1 MSSML
6 EQAIIDAAALKEAAL
21 KNAEQEVLERYS
33 KDIKK
38 AVDALLEQEDPFGG
52 EEGEEAPLDP
62 PVDPNED
69 PLLADPEALPPAHL
83 GGEKKCP
90 CPDDDEV
97 VEITIDLDDLT
108 PKEPEETAASLD
120 QGAMDMEPASEL
132 DMMGNMD
139 MGEEEEEEPLAE
151 HIEINEQELA
161 ELVEEL
167 VFDYV
172 AQPSG
177 NPTGPP
183 VEDLHREQ
191 ELQELAREIEEANN
205 KKEELQESL
214 KDSKAE
220 NNKLRRIVLKLKEK
234 LDEVSVSNARLI
246 YTNRVLGDDSLNERQ
261 KEKIVEKISRAQ
273 TIEEAKMIHEALQST
288 VAGTSKEKNPKSLNE
303 AVSRQSTQVFSR
315 RQRSETNHVNDQFF
329 SRMQRLAGIKKN

>member
-69 PLLADPEALPPAHL
+69 PLLADPETIPPAHL

-97 VEITIDLDDLT
+97 VTIEIDLDDLT
-108 PKEPEETAASLD
+108 PSEPEEATASPD
-120 QGAMDMEPASEL
+120 QGAMDMEPAPEP
-132 DMMGNMD
+132 DMMGD

-151 HIEINEQELA
+151 HIEFDEQELA

-167 VFDYV
+167 IFDYKAV
-172 AQPSG
+172 PSG
-177 NPTGPP
+177 NPTGLP

-288 VAGTSKEKNPKSLNE
+288 VAGTSKESSPKSLNE

-329 SRMQRLAGIKKN
+329 KKMQRLAGIKN

>member
-38 AVDALLEQEDPFGG
+38 AVDALLEQEDPFSD
-52 EEGEEAPLDP
+52 EEAEEAPFEP
-62 PVDPNED
+62 AVDPNED
-69 PLLADPEALPPAHL
+69 PLLADPGALPPAHL

-97 VEITIDLDDLT
+97 VTIEIDLDDLT
-108 PKEPEETAASLD
+108 PSEPEEATASPD
-120 QGAMDMEPASEL
+120 QGAMDMEPAPEP
-132 DMMGNMD
+132 DMMGD

-151 HIEINEQELA
+151 HIEFDEQELA

-177 NPTGPP
+177 NPTGLP

-261 KEKIVEKISRAQ
+261 KEKIVEKISEAQ

-288 VAGTSKEKNPKSLNE
+288 VAGTQKDEGPKSLNE

-329 SRMQRLAGIKKN
+329 SRMQRLAGIKN

>member
-38 AVDALLEQEDPFGG
+38 AVDALLEQEDPFGVEG
-52 EEGEEAPLDP
+52 GEEAPLNP

-69 PLLADPEALPPAHL
+69 PLLADPEAIPPAHL
-83 GGEKKCP
+83 GGEKRCP
-90 CPDDDEV
+90 CPDDDEIV
-97 VEITIDLDDLT
+97 TIQFKLDNLESN
-108 PKEPEETAASLD
+108 EP
-120 QGAMDMEPASEL
+120 DMEPTPEP
-132 DMMGNMD
+132 DTMGDEGDKEN
-139 MGEEEEEEPLAE
+139 PLAE
-151 HIEINEQELA
+151 HIELDEQELA

-167 VFDYV
+167 IFDYKAV
-172 AQPSG
+172 PSG
-177 NPTGPP
+177 NPTGLP

-234 LDEVSVSNARLI
+234 LDEVSISNARLI

-288 VAGTSKEKNPKSLNE
+288 VAGTSKENSPKSLNE

-329 SRMQRLAGIKKN
+329 KKMQRLAGIKN